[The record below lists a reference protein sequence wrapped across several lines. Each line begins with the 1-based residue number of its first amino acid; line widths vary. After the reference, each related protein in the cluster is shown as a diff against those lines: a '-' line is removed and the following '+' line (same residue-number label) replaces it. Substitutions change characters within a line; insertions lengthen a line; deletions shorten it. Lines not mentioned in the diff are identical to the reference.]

1 MVWVVWLLIES
12 VDMTSL
18 LKTLFSIGFRPFFLS
33 AALFVSVCLFAW
45 VGLYGGM
52 VDTGG
57 PMDSLRW
64 HAHEMIFGYL
74 GAVLAGFT
82 LTAVAN
88 WTGRPPVSGGWLI
101 TLFLLWLAGRA
112 AMALSLAGD
121 LPVSTAGLIDV
132 GFIPAFIGLFARE
145 VIAGGNKRNLV
156 VVAAV
161 SVFGLANVLFCIDV
175 LGLYENALWIRLGLG
190 TLALLLALIGGRIIP
205 AFTGNWL
212 KAQKLDASMPVMG
225 LIDKVSILLVGV
237 GALGWTL
244 FPEQPVTG
252 GLWMGAGGAL
262 LLRLR
267 RWRGLQT
274 GGEPLIVCLHIAYG
288 FLAFSLIV
296 IGLNVLFP
304 ADVPIS
310 SGLHLLSAGAIGLM
324 TMVVMCRALLGHT
337 GRPISSTPFLTTALG
352 LVLLGGVLR
361 VLAPWLPAYY
371 GVLISISGF
380 MWGGGFFLFACSV
393 APMVIRPRV

>member
-1 MVWVVWLLIES
+1 MPS
-12 VDMTSL
+12 VM
-18 LKTLFSIGFRPFFLS
+18 KIFFSIGFRPFFFG
-33 AALFVSVCLFAW
+33 AALFVGLGVFVW
-45 VGLYGGM
+45 VGAYLGLLRPQ
-52 VDTGG
+52 G
-57 PMDSLRW
+57 PLAPLSW
-64 HAHEMIFGYL
+64 HAHEMLFGYL

-88 WTGRPPVSGGWLI
+88 WTGRPPVSGAWLVG
-101 TLFLLWLAGRA
+101 LFVLWLAGRLS
-112 AMALSLAGD
+112 MGLSLVGAV
-121 LPVSTAGLIDV
+121 PIAAAVLIDV
-132 GFIPAFIGLFARE
+132 AFIPAFVCLFARE
-145 VIAGGNKRNLV
+145 VVAGGNKRNLV

-161 SVFGLANVLFCIDV
+161 SVFGLANVLFCLDV

-237 GALGWTL
+237 GALGWPL

-252 GLWMGAGGAL
+252 VLWVGAGGAL

-288 FLAFSLIV
+288 FLACSLIV

-361 VLAPWLPAYY
+361 VLAPWLSAHY

-380 MWGGGFFLFACSV
+380 MWGGGFFLFACYV